1 MKTFDVLLRVS
12 DKNLSTVLACLAG
25 AADLIKVEASAEPV
39 SEPEGPRS
47 RYLNGK
53 KDKGIHGETLVLKV
67 LVDRAVHTAADLQ
80 KAFEANGF
88 APHSYS
94 ASVSRLVKAGKVQRV
109 GDKLYALSAA
119 TALKAA
125 NLEAARRGA

>member
-12 DKNLSTVLACLAG
+12 EKNLSTVLSCLTG

-39 SEPEGPRS
+39 AEPESPR
-47 RYLNGK
+47 RFYRNGK

-67 LVDRAVHTAADLQ
+67 LADKAVHTAADLQ

-94 ASVSRLVKAGKVQRV
+94 ASVSRLVQAGKVRRV
-109 GDKLYALSAA
+109 GDKLYALANAHSIQAASQLRSA
-119 TALKAA
+119 
-125 NLEAARRGA
+125 